1 MFMKLLSSFMLAG
14 ILAFS
19 TVACAKEEP
28 KAAAPVAVA
37 PAPVATLPPVTV
49 TAEKE
54 GPKTKEVC
62 KDVIGKD
69 GKPVM
74 GKDGKAKQTCKTI
87 KIHKKAEKV
96 TTGNPNDPVKKK

>member
-1 MFMKLLSSFMLAG
+1 MKLLSSFMLAG

-37 PAPVATLPPVTV
+37 PATVATLPPVTV

-54 GPKTKEVC
+54 GPRTKEVC

-69 GKPVM
+69 GKTVM